1 MQLFTYI
8 NPMRYLMVILRGT
21 FLQGDGVM
29 DLLGQDWPMAL
40 IGGLTM
46 TAAAWLARRR
56 MA

>member
-1 MQLFTYI
+1 
-8 NPMRYLMVILRGT
+8 
-21 FLQGDGVM
+21 VM